1 MLLKL
6 TSSTFFIL
14 PSQGLESS
22 EFFFFSSY
30 IGDIF
35 CMLNLGYWNPKMDFL
50 ISINWMVSA
59 RHGWHGS
66 KFSNMMSYSALHEKA
81 CDCKLTSH
89 LILHSTK
96 YSSVVNMLKYAPLVL
111 FLTSASSFN
120 CFLMVDTF
128 KKSAFSCQFFRPMVR
143 ALVSL
148 F

>member
-1 MLLKL
+1 MALCNAEINLFYIL
-6 TSSTFFIL
+6 HHAL

-66 KFSNMMSYSALHEKA
+66 KFSNMMSYSEQTRHVTANLQVTSFYTLPSTQAL
-81 CDCKLTSH
+81 
-89 LILHSTK
+89 
-96 YSSVVNMLKYAPLVL
+96 
-111 FLTSASSFN
+111 
-120 CFLMVDTF
+120 
-128 KKSAFSCQFFRPMVR
+128 
-143 ALVSL
+143 
-148 F
+148 